1 MDGDGEAVDWVV
13 EMERFDEH
21 TLFDR
26 LARKGGLDRAMMEGL
41 ADAIADFHHMAE
53 SRTDGGGDIALI
65 IDSNAKCFAGIEWF
79 CVNSS
84 GSRQETL
91 KAVLGLIG
99 LETDVA

>member
-1 MDGDGEAVDWVV
+1 
-13 EMERFDEH
+13 MESFDED

-26 LARKGGLDRAMMEGL
+26 LARKGGLDRAMMGDL
-41 ADAIADFHHMAE
+41 ADAIADFYHMAE
-53 SRTDGGGDIALI
+53 SRTDAGDYGIAMI
-65 IDSNAKCFAGIEWF
+65 IHSNAECFAGIEWF
-79 CVNSS
+79 SVNSS